1 MPGCHDAD
9 SHREQPTA
17 GNRDLSDLAALRE
30 TELSQIPAQH
40 STVASQTSPVGAQ
53 FSIRQIGF
61 PTANAHGPPQ
71 HVSVP
76 MQVSPAAWQLRRRQ
90 VHLPSKQPHS
100 PEQQSQL
107 RRQAW
112 STRRQRC

>member
-1 MPGCHDAD
+1 MM
-9 SHREQPTA
+9 RTA
-17 GNRDLSDLAALRE
+17 IASNRPRGAAICQTLQRFGE
-30 TELSQIPAQH
+30 TESSQIPAQH